1 MDVYVAAEAL
11 LYLKAQ
17 ALASTKRNKS
27 GLLLGH
33 IRGRRFFVETIYPC
47 PEADYVAEAGFW
59 SLQEMFGHR
68 IIGFYSTRSDGRAA
82 SRLFRP
88 FACGKLFLRLG
99 ILPQNRLSLQPL
111 VIEFDG
117 VFGLQPIPLSRPPR
131 GPK

>member
-1 MDVYVAAEAL
+1 MDAYIAAEAL

-17 ALASTKRNKS
+17 ASTSTKRNKS

-33 IRGRRFFVETIYPC
+33 IRGRRFFVEGVYPC
-47 PEADYVAEAGFW
+47 PEPDYASESGFW

-68 IIGFYSTRSDGRAA
+68 IIGFYSSRSDGRAA
-82 SRLFRP
+82 SRLFQP

-99 ILPQNRLSLQPL
+99 TLPRNRLSLQPL

-117 VFGLQPIPLSRPPR
+117 AFRLQPIPLSRPPR
-131 GPK
+131 GSK